1 MSSLLENHD
10 INSFN
15 NSNSLNNKFDLFMR
29 TVADFGNYK
38 KNPDEKERLFVFPE
52 NTRLVLREILSS
64 NKFNEFMIEN
74 EGKRYEMKRKEK
86 ELRKKKK
93 LEELDEDFTSNEKLV
108 KVKRAQNSSCFGQR
122 TVNTLCHFYNSINE
136 MIAVKDQ
143 VIEDILFID
152 KEAFFEYYKIL
163 IENRQNENNFIFMNP
178 YKKNDNN
185 VIIKKDKK
193 KKKLGQ
199 NNILDLMTNK
209 AFASI
214 DDYYKLIEN
223 ELENEKDSKEKSQY
237 ELLLKTL
244 KDKRNY
250 EKKNN
255 LPLLTSP
262 KNKKSL
268 KKITVR
274 NRIESNLPQIGFF
287 SVINRNKDVK
297 FSINSLLKRR
307 GVIRKK
313 DDLYLNDYDYNE
325 ILRINKK

>member
-1 MSSLLENHD
+1 
-10 INSFN
+10 
-15 NSNSLNNKFDLFMR
+15 MR

-74 EGKRYEMKRKEK
+74 EGKRYETKRKEK

-93 LEELDEDFTSNEKLV
+93 LEELDEDFKSNEKLV

-143 VIEDILFID
+143 VVEDILFID
-152 KEAFFEYYKIL
+152 KEAFFEYYKLL

-178 YKKNDNN
+178 YKKDINF
-185 VIIKKDKK
+185 VVKKDKK

-214 DDYYKLIEN
+214 NDYYKLIEN

>member
-1 MSSLLENHD
+1 MSSLIENHD
-10 INSFN
+10 INSLN
-15 NSNSLNNKFDLFMR
+15 KNSLNNKFDLFMR

-143 VIEDILFID
+143 VVEDILFID
-152 KEAFFEYYKIL
+152 KEAFFEYYKLL

-178 YKKNDNN
+178 YKKDINF
-185 VIIKKDKK
+185 VVKKDKK

-214 DDYYKLIEN
+214 NDYYKLIEN

-297 FSINSLLKRR
+297 FSINTLLKRR

>member
-1 MSSLLENHD
+1 MSNMIENHD
-10 INSFN
+10 INSL

-163 IENRQNENNFIFMNP
+163 IENRQNENNFIFMN
-178 YKKNDNN
+178 KKNDNN

>member
-1 MSSLLENHD
+1 MIENHD
-10 INSFN
+10 INSL

-74 EGKRYEMKRKEK
+74 EGKRYETKRKEK

-93 LEELDEDFTSNEKLV
+93 LEELDEDFKSNEKLV

-152 KEAFFEYYKIL
+152 KEAFFEYYKL
-163 IENRQNENNFIFMNP
+163 LLENRQNENNFIFMNP
-178 YKKNDNN
+178 YKKDINN

>member
-1 MSSLLENHD
+1 MSSLIENHD
-10 INSFN
+10 INSLN
-15 NSNSLNNKFDLFMR
+15 KNSLNNKFDLFMR

-178 YKKNDNN
+178 YKKDINN

-244 KDKRNY
+244 KDKKNY

>member
-1 MSSLLENHD
+1 MIENHD
-10 INSFN
+10 INSL

-152 KEAFFEYYKIL
+152 KEAFFEYYKL
-163 IENRQNENNFIFMNP
+163 LLENRQNENNFIFMNP
-178 YKKNDNN
+178 YKKNINN

>member
-1 MSSLLENHD
+1 MSNMIENHD
-10 INSFN
+10 INSLN
-15 NSNSLNNKFDLFMR
+15 TNSLNNKFDLFMR

-152 KEAFFEYYKIL
+152 KEAFFEYYKL
-163 IENRQNENNFIFMNP
+163 LLENRQNENNFIFMNP
-178 YKKNDNN
+178 YKKNINN

>member
-1 MSSLLENHD
+1 MSSLIENHD
-10 INSFN
+10 INSLN
-15 NSNSLNNKFDLFMR
+15 KNSLNNKFDLFMR

-152 KEAFFEYYKIL
+152 KEAFFEYYKL
-163 IENRQNENNFIFMNP
+163 LLENRQNENNFIFMNP

>member
-1 MSSLLENHD
+1 MSSLIENHD
-10 INSFN
+10 INSLN
-15 NSNSLNNKFDLFMR
+15 KNSLNNKFDLFMR
-29 TVADFGNYK
+29 TIADFGNYK

>member
-38 KNPDEKERLFVFPE
+38 KNPDEKERLFAFPE

-74 EGKRYEMKRKEK
+74 EGKRYETKRKEK

-93 LEELDEDFTSNEKLV
+93 LEELDEDFKSNEKLV

>member
-1 MSSLLENHD
+1 MSSLIENHD
-10 INSFN
+10 I
-15 NSNSLNNKFDLFMR
+15 NSLNNKFDLFMR

-223 ELENEKDSKEKSQY
+223 ELENEKDSKEKTQY

>member
-1 MSSLLENHD
+1 MIENHD
-10 INSFN
+10 INSLN
-15 NSNSLNNKFDLFMR
+15 TNSLNNKFDLFMR

-152 KEAFFEYYKIL
+152 KEAFFEYYKL
-163 IENRQNENNFIFMNP
+163 LLENRQNENNFIFMNP
-178 YKKNDNN
+178 YKKNINN

>member
-1 MSSLLENHD
+1 MSSLIENHD
-10 INSFN
+10 INSL

-152 KEAFFEYYKIL
+152 KEAFFEYYKL
-163 IENRQNENNFIFMNP
+163 LLENRQNENNFIFMNP
-178 YKKNDNN
+178 YKKNINN

>member
-74 EGKRYEMKRKEK
+74 EGKRYETKRKEK

-93 LEELDEDFTSNEKLV
+93 LEELDEDFKSNEKLV

-143 VIEDILFID
+143 VVEDILFID
-152 KEAFFEYYKIL
+152 KEAFFEYYKLL
-163 IENRQNENNFIFMNP
+163 IENRQNEDNFIFMNP
-178 YKKNDNN
+178 YKKNINF
-185 VIIKKDKK
+185 IAKKDKK

-214 DDYYKLIEN
+214 NDYYKLIEN

>member
-1 MSSLLENHD
+1 MSSLIENHD
-10 INSFN
+10 I
-15 NSNSLNNKFDLFMR
+15 NSLNNKFDLFMR

-74 EGKRYEMKRKEK
+74 EGKRYEMKRIEK

>member
-1 MSSLLENHD
+1 MSSLIENHD
-10 INSFN
+10 INSLN
-15 NSNSLNNKFDLFMR
+15 KNSLNNKFDLFMR

-262 KNKKSL
+262 KNKKSF

>member
-1 MSSLLENHD
+1 MSNMIENHD
-10 INSFN
+10 INSL

-152 KEAFFEYYKIL
+152 KEAFFEYYKL
-163 IENRQNENNFIFMNP
+163 LLENRQNENNFIFMNP
-178 YKKNDNN
+178 YKKNINN

>member
-1 MSSLLENHD
+1 MSSLIENHD
-10 INSFN
+10 INSLN
-15 NSNSLNNKFDLFMR
+15 KNSLNNKFDLFMR

-143 VIEDILFID
+143 VVEDILFID
-152 KEAFFEYYKIL
+152 KEAFFEYYKL
-163 IENRQNENNFIFMNP
+163 LLENRQNENNFIFMNP
-178 YKKNDNN
+178 YKKNINN

>member
-1 MSSLLENHD
+1 
-10 INSFN
+10 
-15 NSNSLNNKFDLFMR
+15 MR

-152 KEAFFEYYKIL
+152 KEAFFEYYKL
-163 IENRQNENNFIFMNP
+163 LLENRQNENNFIFMNP
-178 YKKNDNN
+178 YKKDINN

>member
-1 MSSLLENHD
+1 MSNMIENHD
-10 INSFN
+10 INSLN
-15 NSNSLNNKFDLFMR
+15 NNSLNNKFDLFMR

-152 KEAFFEYYKIL
+152 KEAFFEYYKL
-163 IENRQNENNFIFMNP
+163 LLENRQNENNFIFMNP
-178 YKKNDNN
+178 YKKDINN

-223 ELENEKDSKEKSQY
+223 ELENEKDNKEKSQY

>member
-1 MSSLLENHD
+1 MIENHD
-10 INSFN
+10 INSL

-29 TVADFGNYK
+29 TVADVGNYK

-163 IENRQNENNFIFMNP
+163 IENRQNENNFIFMN
-178 YKKNDNN
+178 KKNDNN

>member
-1 MSSLLENHD
+1 
-10 INSFN
+10 
-15 NSNSLNNKFDLFMR
+15 
-29 TVADFGNYK
+29 
-38 KNPDEKERLFVFPE
+38 
-52 NTRLVLREILSS
+52 
-64 NKFNEFMIEN
+64 
-74 EGKRYEMKRKEK
+74 MKRKEK

>member
-74 EGKRYEMKRKEK
+74 EGKRYETKRKEK

-93 LEELDEDFTSNEKLV
+93 LEELDEDFKSNEKLV

-143 VIEDILFID
+143 VVEDILFID
-152 KEAFFEYYKIL
+152 KEAFFEYYKL
-163 IENRQNENNFIFMNP
+163 LLENRQNENNFIFMNP
-178 YKKNDNN
+178 YKKNINN

-255 LPLLTSP
+255 LPLLTST

>member
-1 MSSLLENHD
+1 MSSLIENHD
-10 INSFN
+10 I
-15 NSNSLNNKFDLFMR
+15 NSLNNKFDLFMR

-178 YKKNDNN
+178 YKKDINN

>member
-1 MSSLLENHD
+1 MSSLNEND
-10 INSFN
+10 DSLNKN
-15 NSNSLNNKFDLFMR
+15 NSLNNKFDLFMK

-74 EGKRYEMKRKEK
+74 ESKRYETKRKEK

-93 LEELDEDFTSNEKLV
+93 LEELDEDFTSNEKLI

-122 TVNTLCHFYNSINE
+122 TVTTLCHFYNSINE

-143 VIEDILFID
+143 VVEDILYID
-152 KEAFFEYYKIL
+152 KEAFFEYYKL
-163 IENRQNENNFIFMNP
+163 LLENRQNENNFVFMNP
-178 YKKNDNN
+178 YKKLND
-185 VIIKKDKK
+185 VIKKDKK
-193 KKKLGQ
+193 KKKTGQ

-214 DDYYKLIEN
+214 NDYYKFIET
-223 ELENEKDSKEKSQY
+223 ELENEKDNKEKSQY

-244 KDKRNY
+244 KDKKNF

-255 LPLLTSP
+255 LPLLKSS
-262 KNKKSL
+262 KDKKPM
-268 KKITVR
+268 KKITIR
-274 NRIESNLPQIGFF
+274 NRIESNLPQIGFL
-287 SVINRNKDVK
+287 SAINRNKDVK

-307 GVIRKK
+307 GIIRKK
-313 DDLYLNDYDYNE
+313 DDLYLNDYDYND

>member
-74 EGKRYEMKRKEK
+74 EGKRYETKRKEK

-93 LEELDEDFTSNEKLV
+93 LEELDEDFKSNEKLV

-152 KEAFFEYYKIL
+152 KEAFFEYYKL
-163 IENRQNENNFIFMNP
+163 LLENRQNENNFIFMNP
-178 YKKNDNN
+178 YKKDINF
-185 VIIKKDKK
+185 VVKKDKK

-214 DDYYKLIEN
+214 NDYYKLIEN

-244 KDKRNY
+244 KDK
-250 EKKNN
+250 
-255 LPLLTSP
+255 
-262 KNKKSL
+262 KSL

-274 NRIESNLPQIGFF
+274 NRIETNLPQIGFL
-287 SVINRNKDVK
+287 SAINRNKDVK

-307 GVIRKK
+307 GIIRKK

-325 ILRINKK
+325 ILKINKK

>member
-1 MSSLLENHD
+1 MSSLIENHD
-10 INSFN
+10 INSLN
-15 NSNSLNNKFDLFMR
+15 KNSLNNKFDLFMR

-152 KEAFFEYYKIL
+152 KEAFFEYYKLL

>member
-1 MSSLLENHD
+1 MSSLIENHD
-10 INSFN
+10 INSLN
-15 NSNSLNNKFDLFMR
+15 KNSLNNKFDLFMR

-152 KEAFFEYYKIL
+152 KEAFFEYYKL
-163 IENRQNENNFIFMNP
+163 LLENRQNENNFIFMNP
-178 YKKNDNN
+178 YKKDINN

>member
-1 MSSLLENHD
+1 MIENHD
-10 INSFN
+10 INSL

-152 KEAFFEYYKIL
+152 KEAFFEYYKL
-163 IENRQNENNFIFMNP
+163 LLENRQNENNFIFMNP
-178 YKKNDNN
+178 YKKDINN

>member
-1 MSSLLENHD
+1 MSSLIENHD
-10 INSFN
+10 INSLN
-15 NSNSLNNKFDLFMR
+15 KNSLNNKFDLFMR

-86 ELRKKKK
+86 ELKKKKK

-262 KNKKSL
+262 KNKKSF

>member
-1 MSSLLENHD
+1 MSSLIENHD
-10 INSFN
+10 INSLN
-15 NSNSLNNKFDLFMR
+15 KNSLNNKFDLFMR

-152 KEAFFEYYKIL
+152 KEAFFEYYKL
-163 IENRQNENNFIFMNP
+163 LLENRQNENNFIFMNP
-178 YKKNDNN
+178 YKKNINN

>member
-74 EGKRYEMKRKEK
+74 EGKRYETKRKEK

-93 LEELDEDFTSNEKLV
+93 LEELDEDFKSNEKLV

-143 VIEDILFID
+143 VVEDILFID
-152 KEAFFEYYKIL
+152 KEAFFEYYKLL

-178 YKKNDNN
+178 YKKDINF
-185 VIIKKDKK
+185 VVKKDKK

-244 KDKRNY
+244 KDKKNY

-255 LPLLTSP
+255 LPLLTST

-274 NRIESNLPQIGFF
+274 NRIETNLPQIGFL
-287 SVINRNKDVK
+287 SAINRNKDVK

>member
-1 MSSLLENHD
+1 MSSLIENHD
-10 INSFN
+10 I
-15 NSNSLNNKFDLFMR
+15 NSLNNKFDLFMR

-93 LEELDEDFTSNEKLV
+93 LEELDEDFTSKEKLV

-307 GVIRKK
+307 GIIRKK
-313 DDLYLNDYDYNE
+313 DDLYLNDYDYND

>member
-1 MSSLLENHD
+1 MSNMIENHD
-10 INSFN
+10 INSLN
-15 NSNSLNNKFDLFMR
+15 KNSLNNKFDLFMR

-152 KEAFFEYYKIL
+152 KEAFFEYYKL
-163 IENRQNENNFIFMNP
+163 LLENRQNENNFIFMNP

>member
-1 MSSLLENHD
+1 MIENHD
-10 INSFN
+10 INSL

-152 KEAFFEYYKIL
+152 KEAFFEYYKL
-163 IENRQNENNFIFMNP
+163 LLENRQNENNFIFMNP
-178 YKKNDNN
+178 YKKDINN

-274 NRIESNLPQIGFF
+274 NRIESNLPHIGFF

>member
-1 MSSLLENHD
+1 MSNMIENHD
-10 INSFN
+10 INSL

-152 KEAFFEYYKIL
+152 KEAFFEYYKL
-163 IENRQNENNFIFMNP
+163 LLENRQNENNFIFMNP
-178 YKKNDNN
+178 YKKDINN

-214 DDYYKLIEN
+214 DDYYKLIKN